1 VTPGAASLVGPLEAV
16 QRLLA
21 RFDDQGMVIGGVAA
35 SLLGRPRLTFDI
47 DALIL
52 LPTDDL
58 PDLIEAAAR
67 EGLAP
72 RIPDA
77 ESFAREHRVLL
88 LRHLESGIA
97 VDISLGML
105 DFEREAV
112 ERSILH
118 DAGSFSVRLPTVEDL
133 IILKAVAHRPT
144 DLLDIQALIET
155 NPDLDHEWIRS
166 RVCEFAEALDMPD
179 LWTDIASWL

>member
-1 VTPGAASLVGPLEAV
+1 MTPAAASLVGPLEAV
-16 QRLLA
+16 QRVLG

-52 LPTDDL
+52 LSTDDV
-58 PDLIEAAAR
+58 PGLIEAAAR
-67 EGLAP
+67 EGLVP
-72 RIPDA
+72 RISDA

-88 LRHLESGIA
+88 LRHVESGIP

-105 DFEREAV
+105 PFEKEAV
-112 ERSILH
+112 ERSTLR
-118 DAGSFSVRLPTVEDL
+118 DTGTFAVRLPTVEDL

-155 NPDLDHEWIRS
+155 NPDLDREWIRS
-166 RVCEFAEALDMPD
+166 RICEFAEALDMPD
-179 LWTDIASWL
+179 LWTDIAAWL